1 MNDDDLA
8 CIVHEWGRSKR
19 LSPSR
24 VRSLSWSIRHRRLA
38 SAFLVV
44 VGLGAVCVAQA
55 FALGAVAAVA
65 SITVMGY
72 GLLSYWVSP

>member
-1 MNDDDLA
+1 MNGDDLA
-8 CIVHEWGRSKR
+8 RIVHEWGRSKR
-19 LSPSR
+19 LTPSH
-24 VRSLSWSIRHRRLA
+24 VRSLSWSIRHRKLA

-55 FALGAVAAVA
+55 LGLGPAAAGA
-65 SITVMGY
+65 SITVVGY

>member
-1 MNDDDLA
+1 M
-8 CIVHEWGRSKR
+8 CR
-19 LSPSR
+19 LE
-24 VRSLSWSIRHRRLA
+24 VQA

-72 GLLSYWVSP
+72 GLLSYWVSPWPRDGRRQFDDCGR